1 MLGNPKDLITE
12 TELEKANG
20 KVEKSEKINWIYYG

>member
-20 KVEKSEKINWIYYG
+20 KVEKSEKILSMT